1 MFIITDIRGVFMQIH
16 VVLPAD
22 TAYSIALQ
30 YGIPVSRLIYD
41 NQLETPDDLVTGQA
55 LLILEPEI
63 LYTTVSGDTIF
74 SIASAFGISEKQLI
88 RNNPF
93 LLANL
98 YIQPDQSIVISYKGQ
113 SDVSTLYSG
122 GYAYTFIDQNILT
135 ETLPFLTELYIFS
148 YGFTKQG
155 NLIYADDELLIRRA
169 GEFRVRPILVLTSLN
184 EQGNFSNELVN
195 ILLENMQVQN
205 NVVAELVNV
214 VQAKG
219 YDGIDLD
226 FEFILPQDRDA
237 YVEFTRR
244 LAGEMHSI
252 GRTVSVALPPKYS
265 ADQPGLLYEG
275 IDYRGL
281 GEAADHVLLMTYEW
295 GYTYGPPMAVAP
307 IPQVRRIVDYAI
319 TEIPVNKINLGIP
332 NYGYDWPLPYEKGVT
347 RADTIGNI
355 QAVNIARE
363 NGAVIK
369 YDSVSK
375 APYFNYIK
383 NGVEREVWF
392 EDVRS
397 IQEKFNLIK
406 EYGLRGAGYWNL
418 MRGFRPNWL
427 LLNNNFNIISN

>member
-1 MFIITDIRGVFMQIH
+1 MQIH
-16 VVLPAD
+16 IVSTAD
-22 TAYSIALQ
+22 TSYSIAAR
-30 YGIPVSRLIYD
+30 YNIPVSRLIYD

-63 LYTTVSGDTIF
+63 LYTTVSGDSIY
-74 SIASAFGISEKQLI
+74 SIADAFGISLKQL
-88 RNNPF
+88 
-93 LLANL
+93 
-98 YIQPDQSIVISYKGQ
+98 
-113 SDVSTLYSG
+113 
-122 GYAYTFIDQNILT
+122 QNILT

-148 YGFTKQG
+148 YGFTNQG

-169 GEFRVRPILVLTSLN
+169 KEFGVKPILVLTSLN

-195 ILLENMQVQN
+195 ILLKNKQVQN
-205 NVVAELVNV
+205 NVIAELVNA

-226 FEFILPQDRDA
+226 FEFVLPQDRNA

-252 GRTVSVALPPKYS
+252 GRTVSVALPPKIS
-265 ADQPGLLYEG
+265 VDQRGLLYEG

-307 IPQVRRIVDYAI
+307 LPQVRSIVDYAV

-332 NYGYDWPLPYEKGVT
+332 NYGYDWPLPYGRGVT

-355 QAVNIARE
+355 QAVDIARE
-363 NGAVIK
+363 NGAVID
-369 YDSVSK
+369 YDSVSQ
-375 APYFNYIK
+375 APNFHYIK
-383 NGVEREVWF
+383 NGTEREVWF

-397 IQEKFNLIK
+397 IQAKFDLIK

-427 LLNNNFNIISN
+427 LLNNNFDIVSDLSFE

>member
-1 MFIITDIRGVFMQIH
+1 MQIH
-16 VVLPAD
+16 IVSTAD
-22 TAYSIALQ
+22 TSYSIAAR
-30 YGIPVSRLIYD
+30 YNIPVSRLIYD
-41 NQLETPDDLVTGQA
+41 NQLEMPDDLVTGQA

-63 LYTTVSGDTIF
+63 LYTTVSGDSIY
-74 SIASAFGISEKQLI
+74 SIADAFGISLKQLI

-93 LLANL
+93 LLGSV
-98 YIQPDQSIVISYKGQ
+98 YIQPGQPIVISYKGQ
-113 SDVSTLYSG
+113 TKVSTLYSG

-148 YGFTKQG
+148 YGFTNQG

-169 GEFRVRPILVLTSLN
+169 KEFGVKPILVLTSLN

-195 ILLENMQVQN
+195 ILLKNKQVQN
-205 NVVAELVNV
+205 NVIAELVNA
-214 VQAKG
+214 VQVKG

-226 FEFILPQDRDA
+226 FEFVLPQDRNA

-244 LAGEMHSI
+244 LAGKMHSI
-252 GRTVSVALPPKYS
+252 GRTVSVALPPKIS
-265 ADQPGLLYEG
+265 VDQRGLLYEG

-307 IPQVRRIVDYAI
+307 LPQVRSIVDYAI

-332 NYGYDWPLPYEKGVT
+332 NYGYDWPLPYGRGVT

-355 QAVNIARE
+355 QAVDIARE
-363 NGAVIK
+363 NGAVID
-369 YDSVSK
+369 YDSVSQ
-375 APYFNYIK
+375 APNFHYIK
-383 NGVEREVWF
+383 NGIEREVWF

-397 IQEKFNLIK
+397 IQAKFDLIK
-406 EYGLRGAGYWNL
+406 EYSLRGAGYWNL

-427 LLNNNFNIISN
+427 LLNNNFDIVSDLSFK

>member
-1 MFIITDIRGVFMQIH
+1 MQIH
-16 VVLPAD
+16 IVSTAD
-22 TAYSIALQ
+22 TSYSIAAR
-30 YGIPVSRLIYD
+30 YNIPVSRLIYD
-41 NQLETPDDLVTGQA
+41 NQLEIPDDLVTGQA

-63 LYTTVSGDTIF
+63 LYTTVSGDSIY
-74 SIASAFGISEKQLI
+74 SIADAFGISLKQLI

-93 LLANL
+93 LLGSV
-98 YIQPDQSIVISYKGQ
+98 YIQPGQPIVISYKGQ
-113 SDVSTLYSG
+113 TKISALFSG

-148 YGFTKQG
+148 YGFTNQG

-169 GEFRVRPILVLTSLN
+169 KEFGVKPILVLTSLN

-195 ILLENMQVQN
+195 ILLKNKQVQN
-205 NVVAELVNV
+205 NVIAELVNA

-226 FEFILPQDRDA
+226 FEFVLPQDRNA

-252 GRTVSVALPPKYS
+252 GRTVSVALPPKIS
-265 ADQPGLLYEG
+265 VDQRGLLYEG

-307 IPQVRRIVDYAI
+307 LPQVRSIVDYAV

-332 NYGYDWPLPYEKGVT
+332 NYGYDWPLPYGRGVT

-355 QAVNIARE
+355 QAVDIARE
-363 NGAVIK
+363 NGAVID
-369 YDSVSK
+369 YDSVSQ
-375 APYFNYIK
+375 APNFHYIK
-383 NGVEREVWF
+383 NGTERE
-392 EDVRS
+392 VRS
-397 IQEKFNLIK
+397 IQAKFDLIK

-427 LLNNNFNIISN
+427 LLNNNFDIVSDLSFE